1 MRAHLHTFFAAAP
14 LAAIALAVALGYLF
28 GKIRIGT
35 FVLGPVAATLLVAI
49 ALGQVGVKVSGDVKT
64 LAFALFIYALGYM
77 IGPQFVSSVGRA
89 TLKQVHL
96 TILSS
101 VVVVITVWVVAIGF
115 HLDKGTAA
123 GVLAG
128 GATESAA
135 IGTASDA
142 LAAQPRPKEEIARLT
157 GNIGI
162 AYAITYLFGTF
173 TVIFF
178 ASTLAPKLLGV
189 DLAQAS
195 RDYERDLGGG
205 VSQLPAG
212 HFKALPAVVARVYQI
227 NSKSGGRRVQ
237 ELEKKMDGVV
247 IEQVVRGATALAVE
261 PGLRLQAGD
270 RVAVSGRRGQVVEQ
284 VEEILG
290 PESADSSGMD
300 LTGEVRDVVVTSNK
314 IAGQT
319 IGELRTK
326 IDPHVRRGVFV
337 SALTRLN
344 QPLPVAPNTKVAIG
358 DVARLVGLHADVER
372 AAELIGCPTPDA
384 DKTDF
389 LYFGLGLAVGV
400 ALGQLGVPFR
410 GSLLGLGTGGGCLI
424 AGLLFGWLRARRPT
438 FGQLPTAAALY
449 LKDFG
454 LAVFVA
460 CIGLATGPEALKQLI
475 KYGMALPV
483 AGTAVALVPGLFC
496 LYFGRYVLK
505 MHPVIII
512 GALCGRQASTP
523 ALNAVTLAAGSNVP
537 VLGYTVPYTIANIL
551 LTLAGPVVVMIVK
564 G

>member
-1 MRAHLHTFFAAAP
+1 VTYLHTFFATTP
-14 LAAIALAVALGYLF
+14 LAAIALAVALGSLC
-28 GKIRIGT
+28 GKARIGT

-49 ALGQVGVKVSGDVKT
+49 VLGQVGIEVSGDVKT

-77 IGPQFVSSVGRA
+77 IGPQFVSSLGRA

-96 TILSS
+96 TTVSS
-101 VVVVITVWVVAIGF
+101 VLVVVTVWVVANGF
-115 HLDKGTAA
+115 GLDKGTAA

-142 LAAQPRPKEEIARLT
+142 LASQSLPKEEIARMT
-157 GNIGI
+157 ANIGV

-178 ASTLAPKLLGV
+178 ASAFAPKLLGI

-205 VSQLPAG
+205 TFQLPAG
-212 HFKALPAVVARVYQI
+212 KFKALPAVVARVYQI
-227 NSKSGGRRVQ
+227 NSTSVGQRVQ
-237 ELEKKMDGVV
+237 ELEREMDGAV
-247 IEQVVRGATALAVE
+247 IEQVVRGSSALAVK
-261 PGLRLQAGD
+261 PGLKLQRGD
-270 RVAVSGRRGQVVEQ
+270 RVAVSGRRGQMVARLEG
-284 VEEILG
+284 ILG
-290 PESADSSGMD
+290 PESADSSRMD
-300 LTGEVRDVVVTSNK
+300 LIAESRDVVVTSDN
-314 IAGQT
+314 IAGRT
-319 IGELRTK
+319 IGELRAT

-337 SALTRLN
+337 AALTRLN
-344 QPLPVAPNTKVAIG
+344 RPLPLAPNTKVAIG
-358 DVARLVGLHADVER
+358 DVARIVGMQADVER
-372 AAELIGCPTPDA
+372 ASGLIGSPTPPA

-389 LYFGLGLAVGV
+389 LYFGLGLAVGF

-410 GSLLGLGTGGGCLI
+410 GALLGLGTGGGCLI

-438 FGQLPTAAALY
+438 FGQLPPAAALY

-460 CIGLATGPEALKQLI
+460 CIGLATGSDGLRQMMR
-475 KYGMALPV
+475 YGVALPV
-483 AGTAVALVPGLFC
+483 AGIAVALIPGLFC
-496 LYFGRYVLK
+496 LYYGKYVLK
-505 MHPVIII
+505 MHPVILV
-512 GALCGRQASTP
+512 GVLCGRQASTP
-523 ALNAVTLAAGSNVP
+523 ALNAVTLAAGNNVP

-551 LTLAGPVVVMIVK
+551 LTLAGPVVVLIVK

>member
-1 MRAHLHTFFAAAP
+1 MRAYLHQFFAAAP

-35 FVLGPVAATLLVAI
+35 FVLGPVAATLLAGI
-49 ALGQVGVKVSGDVKT
+49 ALGQVGVKISGDVKT

-77 IGPQFVSSVGRA
+77 IGPQFVSSLGRA

-101 VVVVITVWVVAIGF
+101 LLVVITVWAVAKAF
-115 HLDKGTAA
+115 DLDKGTAA

-142 LAAQPRPKEEIARLT
+142 LAAQPLPQEDIARMT
-157 GNIGI
+157 SNIGV

-178 ASTLAPKLLGV
+178 ASSLAPKLLGIN
-189 DLAQAS
+189 LARAS

-205 VSQLPAG
+205 EPQLPPG
-212 HFKALPAVVARVYQI
+212 QFKALPAVVARVYEI
-227 NSKSGGRRVQ
+227 SSRSGGHMVQ
-237 ELEKKMDGVV
+237 ELEKQMDVV
-247 IEQVVRGATALAVE
+247 IEQVVRGANALAVE
-261 PGLRLQAGD
+261 PRLTLEPGD
-270 RVAVSGRRGQVVEQ
+270 RVAVAGRRGKVVQ
-284 VEEILG
+284 RVEEILG
-290 PESADSSGMD
+290 PESADISGMD
-300 LTGEVRDVVVTSNK
+300 LLAEVRDVVVTRNE

-319 IGELRTK
+319 IGQLRAK
-326 IDPHVRRGVFV
+326 IDPDARRGAFV

-358 DVARLVGLHADVER
+358 DVARIFGVRPDVER
-372 AAELIGCPTPDA
+372 ASGLIGSPTPPA

-389 LYFGLGLAVGV
+389 LYFGLGLAVGF
-400 ALGQLGVPFR
+400 ALGQLGVRF
-410 GSLLGLGTGGGCLI
+410 GGALLGLGTGGGCLI

-438 FGQLPTAAALY
+438 FGQLPAAAALY

-460 CIGLATGPEALKQLI
+460 CIGLATGPEALKQI
-475 KYGMALPV
+475 VRYGAALPI
-483 AGTAVALVPGLFC
+483 AGIAVALVPGLFS
-496 LYFGRYVLK
+496 LYYGKYVLK
-505 MHPVIII
+505 IPPVILC

-523 ALNAVTLAAGSNVP
+523 AINAVTLAAGSNVP

-551 LTLAGPVVVMIVK
+551 LTLAGPVVVLIVR